1 MTAPDVAEVKVG
13 VDVTLLNVPS
23 LIVLSANAALANGA
37 DTSTDTRAVLS
48 LILMV
53 LPSKEAQIYAP

>member
-37 DTSTDTRAVLS
+37 DTSTDIRAVLS

-53 LPSKEAQIYAP
+53 LPSKEAQI

>member
-1 MTAPDVAEVKVG
+1 
-13 VDVTLLNVPS
+13 LLNVPS

-53 LPSKEAQIYAP
+53 LPSKETQI

>member
-1 MTAPDVAEVKVG
+1 VKVG

-37 DTSTDTRAVLS
+37 DTSTDIRAVLS

-53 LPSKEAQIYAP
+53 LPSKEAQI